1 MPRVRP
7 ANTTRAPKDKN
18 AGSPCKVHDDG
29 VILEGVVRS
38 GDDLCELAY
47 DVSAVL
53 LTRRRAGVGHKETGL
68 RLRHLGL
75 EGNAAGSSHTHARST
90 QWKTSEL
97 FPPPSSLAAFPAPP
111 ATWPRSCSTP
121 SSPVSALETAHV
133 AFFFFRRRKRPPS
146 SNLRTSN
153 FKCEIASP
161 HFTFCYPSKNG
172 FISRGRRDVHRGN
185 ARARVA
191 AEGSRTGPEVEVRA
205 SFLVFGPR
213 APSVAVSCSGIP
225 GTLCFQRWQNL
236 WKVSIMTPWHAQS
249 AGVAGA
255 CTLTPC
261 RAWCRARVVGSFSPS
276 RW

>member
-1 MPRVRP
+1 MKKKKAIASCQASKHNKGTKAQN
-7 ANTTRAPKDKN
+7 AN
-18 AGSPCKVHDDG
+18 SPCKVHDDG

-53 LTRRRAGVGHKETGL
+53 LTRRRAGVEHKETGL

-111 ATWPRSCSTP
+111 ATWPRSCSPP
-121 SSPVSALETAHV
+121 SSPVSAPETAHV

-161 HFTFCYPSKNG
+161 HFTFCTPQKTVLYLLEADETS
-172 FISRGRRDVHRGN
+172 IE
-185 ARARVA
+185 A
-191 AEGSRTGPEVEVRA
+191 T
-205 SFLVFGPR
+205 R
-213 APSVAVSCSGIP
+213 APASRRRAPGPVRKWRSAHPFSCLDLAP
-225 GTLCFQRWQNL
+225 
-236 WKVSIMTPWHAQS
+236 P
-249 AGVAGA
+249 
-255 CTLTPC
+255 P
-261 RAWCRARVVGSFSPS
+261 SPS
-276 RW
+276 RAPGSRGHFVSNDGRTCRKSRL

>member
-53 LTRRRAGVGHKETGL
+53 LTRRRAGVEHKETGL

-111 ATWPRSCSTP
+111 ATWPRSCSPP

-133 AFFFFRRRKRPPS
+133 AFFFFAGGNDLPPPTLELQTSNVKLLPPILHFATPQKTVLYLLEADETSIEATRAPASRRRAPGPVRKWRSAHPFSCLDLAPPPS
-146 SNLRTSN
+146 
-153 FKCEIASP
+153 
-161 HFTFCYPSKNG
+161 PS
-172 FISRGRRDVHRGN
+172 
-185 ARARVA
+185 RAP
-191 AEGSRTGPEVEVRA
+191 GSRTH
-205 SFLVFGPR
+205 F
-213 APSVAVSCSGIP
+213 VSNDGRTCG
-225 GTLCFQRWQNL
+225 
-236 WKVSIMTPWHAQS
+236 K
-249 AGVAGA
+249 
-255 CTLTPC
+255 
-261 RAWCRARVVGSFSPS
+261 S
-276 RW
+276 RL

>member
-53 LTRRRAGVGHKETGL
+53 LTRRRAGVEHKETGL

-161 HFTFCYPSKNG
+161 HFTFCYPSKTVLYLEADETS
-172 FISRGRRDVHRGN
+172 IE
-185 ARARVA
+185 A
-191 AEGSRTGPEVEVRA
+191 T
-205 SFLVFGPR
+205 R
-213 APSVAVSCSGIP
+213 APASRRRAPGPVRKWRSPHPFSCLDLAP
-225 GTLCFQRWQNL
+225 
-236 WKVSIMTPWHAQS
+236 P
-249 AGVAGA
+249 
-255 CTLTPC
+255 P
-261 RAWCRARVVGSFSPS
+261 SPS
-276 RW
+276 RAPGSRGHFVSNDGRTCRKSRL